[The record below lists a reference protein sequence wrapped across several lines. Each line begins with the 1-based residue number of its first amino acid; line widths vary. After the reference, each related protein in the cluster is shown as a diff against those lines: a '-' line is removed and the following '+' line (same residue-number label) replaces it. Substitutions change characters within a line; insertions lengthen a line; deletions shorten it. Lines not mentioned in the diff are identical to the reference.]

1 MHRRRNPPN
10 PIQATRIVT
19 LIQIRFQNVRHS
31 MRSLTLPNWRIARE
45 MVRRGLCILQ
55 CVAKINRHHQG
66 TVELIVVTL
75 GAAARA
81 KLSGIKEKTLE

>member
-1 MHRRRNPPN
+1 
-10 PIQATRIVT
+10 
-19 LIQIRFQNVRHS
+19 
-31 MRSLTLPNWRIARE
+31 

-55 CVAKINRHHQG
+55 CVAKINRHRQG

-81 KLSGIKEKTLE
+81 KLSGIKKTKKTLE